1 MDQPSNQI
9 DPSTSKPGTPSE
21 PSCRICFDQESP
33 SHQLISPCR
42 CSGSMKFVHED
53 CLKIWLLSQEKD
65 LSDSTCDICKSGF
78 KMTIILETKCTCKTT
93 PVYCCPITIFPI
105 LILLMSSIF
114 IVILIFLS
122 KGIKSKTFSLG
133 EQTYMVVLMIIC
145 NIIIVIIVSIFAKSV
160 KKNCFSAD
168 IVKWSI
174 ESVAYDNNLEEN
186 WQQGN
191 NNQTLINDDLQ
202 IMVFPKYL
210 KINGLNVARP
220 QVGNPRLLPIVMSGE
235 LVGFRNKPLVARSLV
250 VSRQV
255 SAESSFAHSEN
266 CLMRSLDLEQGT

>member
-1 MDQPSNQI
+1 
-9 DPSTSKPGTPSE
+9 
-21 PSCRICFDQESP
+21 
-33 SHQLISPCR
+33 
-42 CSGSMKFVHED
+42 
-53 CLKIWLLSQEKD
+53 
-65 LSDSTCDICKSGF
+65 
-78 KMTIILETKCTCKTT
+78 
-93 PVYCCPITIFPI
+93 
-105 LILLMSSIF
+105 
-114 IVILIFLS
+114 
-122 KGIKSKTFSLG
+122 
-133 EQTYMVVLMIIC
+133 MIIC